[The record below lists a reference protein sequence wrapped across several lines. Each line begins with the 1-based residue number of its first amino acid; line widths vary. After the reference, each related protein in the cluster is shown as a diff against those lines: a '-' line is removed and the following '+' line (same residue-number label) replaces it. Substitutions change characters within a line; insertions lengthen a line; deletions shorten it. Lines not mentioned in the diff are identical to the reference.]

1 MQELPQVPMTNSE
14 AIVNVV
20 LLVVIVA
27 IIFGLVRLAAWFGPL
42 PGRIAEER
50 THPHA
55 QAIKIAGWVGLLL
68 MGPLW
73 LAALIWAYV
82 SPSEDRG
89 AGSAS
94 GQEV

>member
-1 MQELPQVPMTNSE
+1 M
-14 AIVNVV
+14 
-20 LLVVIVA
+20 
-27 IIFGLVRLAAWFGPL
+27 

-50 THPHA
+50 AHPRA
-55 QAIKIAGWVGLLL
+55 QAIKITGWAGLLL

-73 LAALIWAYV
+73 LAALIWAYA
-82 SPSEDRG
+82 SPSEDRN